1 MPTKRHF
8 TSFLL
13 VLLLLLSGCGGSSS
27 RSSQQ
32 TSAPQ
37 NFTLDEKIFVHELF
51 QTEYLWFDRVTP
63 EIDYENYT
71 TPQSLVDALKVTPPD
86 RWSFAITAQEYE
98 AYTSQQT
105 GGFGFGYVEGYRI
118 YTTLLGSPADGKLQ
132 RGDTIL
138 KINGEP
144 ASYEAI
150 QAASR
155 QFGTPARFTIDR
167 HGTILDISVTPSTYH
182 YRVTEPKVISYGGH
196 TVGYLRYDAFSG
208 SSVTELENAFSTFKN
223 AAVDRLVVD
232 LRYNGGGDVAVAS
245 ILLDN
250 ITNAHPGS
258 TQFYLDWNEN
268 NKDKNSYYTFEE
280 QGMQDGNEL
289 TMQQVIFLVTAD
301 TASASEAVISAL
313 KPYLGAHSVIT
324 IGTPT
329 HGKNVGMEGR
339 SYGNDYYF
347 LINFYVKNAQGGTTP
362 FSGIPPTCSAPDDL
376 EHLRGDPEERM
387 FKTALHY
394 IVSGSCL

>member
-1 MPTKRHF
+1 MPAKRYNVF
-8 TSFLL
+8 FF
-13 VLLLLLSGCGGSSS
+13 LLLLLLAGCGGSSS
-27 RSSQQ
+27 RSTQGSYSSQD
-32 TSAPQ
+32 
-37 NFTLDEKIFVHELF
+37 FTLNEKIFVHELF
-51 QTEYLWFDRVTP
+51 QTEYLWFDRVAP

-71 TPQSLVDALKVTPPD
+71 TPQSLVDALKVYPPD

-98 AYTSQQT
+98 AYVSQQS
-105 GGFGFGYVEGYRI
+105 GGFGFGYIEGFRI

-138 KINGEP
+138 KINGKP

-150 QAASR
+150 HTAS
-155 QFGTPARFTIDR
+155 QQLGTPARFTIDR

-182 YRVTEPKVISYGGH
+182 YRVTAPKVIAYGGH

-208 SSVTELENAFSTFKN
+208 SSVTELENAFTIFKN
-223 AAVDRLVVD
+223 AAVDRLVID
-232 LRYNGGGDVAVAS
+232 LRYNGGGDVGVAS
-245 ILLDN
+245 TLLDN
-250 ITNAHPGS
+250 ITNAHPGA

-268 NKDKNSYYTFEE
+268 NKNKNSYYTFEE

-289 TMQQVIFLVTAD
+289 NMQQVIFLVTANS
-301 TASASEAVISAL
+301 ASASEAVINAL
-313 KPYLGAHSVIT
+313 KPYLGANSVIT

-347 LINFYVKNAQGGTTP
+347 LINFYVRNTQGETTP
-362 FSGIPPTCSAPDDL
+362 FSGIPPTCSTADDL
-376 EHLRGDPEERM
+376 DHLRGDPQERM
-387 FKTALHY
+387 LKTALHY
-394 IVSGSCL
+394 IATGSCL

>member
-1 MPTKRHF
+1 MTAKRYNVF
-8 TSFLL
+8 FF
-13 VLLLLLSGCGGSSS
+13 LLLLLLLAGCGGSSS
-27 RSSQQ
+27 RSEQG
-32 TSAPQ
+32 TSSPQ
-37 NFTLDEKIFVHELF
+37 DFTLDEKIFVHELF
-51 QTEYLWFDRVTP
+51 QTEYLWFDRVTS
-63 EIDYENYT
+63 EIDYANYT
-71 TPQSLVDALKVTPPD
+71 TPQSLVDALKVYPPD
-86 RWSFAITAQEYE
+86 RWSFAVTAQEYE

-105 GGFGFGYVEGYRI
+105 GGFGFGYIEGFRI
-118 YTTLLGSPADGKLQ
+118 YITLLGSPADGKLR

-150 QAASR
+150 QAAS
-155 QFGTPARFTIDR
+155 QQLGTPARFTIDR
-167 HGTILDISVTPSTYH
+167 HGTILDVSVTPSTYR
-182 YRVTEPKVISYGGH
+182 YRVTAAKVLSYGGH

-208 SSVTELENAFSTFKN
+208 SSVTELENAFTTFKN
-223 AAVDRLVVD
+223 AAVDRLVID
-232 LRYNGGGDVAVAS
+232 LRYNGGGDVGVAS

-250 ITNAHPGS
+250 ITNAHPGE

-268 NKDKNSYYTFEE
+268 NKNRNSYYTFEE

-289 TMQQVIFLVTAD
+289 NMQQVIFLVTSD
-301 TASASEAVISAL
+301 SASASEAVINAL
-313 KPYLGAHSVIT
+313 KPYLGANSVIT

-347 LINFYVKNAQGGTTP
+347 LINFYVKNTQGETTP
-362 FSGIPPTCSAPDDL
+362 FSGIPPTCSAADDL
-376 EHLRGDPEERM
+376 DHLRGDPQERM
-387 FKTALHY
+387 LKTALHY